1 MRNASSVEFKDKIT
15 TRVVITYSAKVFT
28 PYLPPSFA
36 CFLLKH
42 LSSSSVPNNTVR
54 TTKNYPKCMCYQE
67 TINSYVRIHVRQ
79 IITVAWVYCDTNITK
94 ICIGWDIMCV
104 ACISTSFSP
113 MLKNVYMLMHNWNI
127 NETFMKACKE
137 RLFGFSRK
145 MFFHLSSF
153 STSHITIKWDE
164 KLLNKW
170 ASFNYIKTVIGL
182 RKMIIFIIIN

>member
-54 TTKNYPKCMCYQE
+54 TTKNYPKCICNQE
-67 TINSYVRIHVRQ
+67 TINSCMRIHVRQ
-79 IITVAWVYCDTNITK
+79 IITVLWVYCDTNITK
-94 ICIGWDIMCV
+94 ICIGWDIMCCCMYQHFLYSN
-104 ACISTSFSP
+104 A
-113 MLKNVYMLMHNWNI
+113 KNVYMLMHNWNI

-137 RLFGFSRK
+137 RPFGFSRK

-153 STSHITIKWDE
+153 STSQITIKWDE
-164 KLLNKW
+164 KLFKKL
-170 ASFNYIKTVIGL
+170 ASFNYIE
-182 RKMIIFIIIN
+182 